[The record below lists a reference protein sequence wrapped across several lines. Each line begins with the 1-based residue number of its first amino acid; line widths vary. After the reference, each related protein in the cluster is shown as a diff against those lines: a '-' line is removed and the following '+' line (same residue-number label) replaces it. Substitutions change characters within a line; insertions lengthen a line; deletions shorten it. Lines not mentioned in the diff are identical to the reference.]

1 MTEPE
6 SPTLARR
13 ACAVLALAAL
23 ATVVVIVVVSLVRDP
38 LQLVAAL
45 VLLSLVVVAGWAALV
60 RRGWRRAVLALV
72 AVAALVGVAFLPDL
86 RTFVVLALVVG
97 LVLVSA
103 VAGRVALGHDLAPVV
118 ETTRVGRAKHG
129 VLLMNPRSGGG
140 KVERF
145 DLEGEARKRGITPV
159 VLGPGDDLRALA
171 EQAAVT
177 ADVIGM
183 AGGDG
188 SQALVA
194 DVARRH
200 DIPFV
205 CVPAGTRNHFAL
217 DLGLDREHV
226 AAALDAYGEA
236 VERRVDLAL
245 LGDRV
250 FVNNASLGVYA
261 TVVQSPKYR
270 GAKVA
275 TIAEQLPELLGP
287 GADKFDL
294 HFARPDGPDEP
305 PADVVLVSNG
315 VYRLDRL
322 SGFGTRERL
331 DAGALGIVTVTVDRA
346 RDLPSLIT
354 AELTGQLDRFTGY
367 RTWQAA
373 EFVVRSGRP
382 VVEVGVDGEAL
393 RLEPPLRFRSLPG
406 ALRVRLPVDA
416 PGAAPAA
423 LAPQRPAD
431 SVRALFRVLVG
442 QPARRPPEPPPPSEL
457 LSEQPSGSPPPSP
470 PPSPVSSPVPSQPSS
485 EQPSSPVPSSPPSEP
500 SSSSSSA
507 SPPSSGQPSLPTSGP
522 REEPSSGPPSP
533 ATT

>member
-6 SPTLARR
+6 STSLARR
-13 ACAVLALAAL
+13 VCAVLALAAL
-23 ATVVVIVVVSLVRDP
+23 ATAVIVVVVTLVRDP
-38 LQLVAAL
+38 LELVAAL
-45 VLLSLVVVAGWAALV
+45 VLLSLVAVGGWAALV
-60 RRGWRRAVLALV
+60 RRGWRRVVLAIV
-72 AVAALVGVAFLPDL
+72 AVAALVGITFLPDL
-86 RTFVVLALVVG
+86 RTFVVLALLVG
-97 LVLVSA
+97 LLLLA
-103 VAGRVALGHDLAPVV
+103 AIATRVAIGHDLARVL
-118 ETTRVGRAKHG
+118 ETTPVGPATHG

-145 DLEGEARKRGITPV
+145 DLESEARKRGITPV
-159 VLGPGDDLRALA
+159 VLGPGDDLRELA
-171 EQAAVT
+171 EQAAAH

-200 DIPFV
+200 DLAFV

-217 DLGLDREHV
+217 DLGLDREQV
-226 AAALDAYGEA
+226 TDALGAYGDA
-236 VERRVDLAL
+236 LERRVDLAM

-287 GADKFDL
+287 GADTFDL
-294 HFARPDGPDEP
+294 RFARPDGVDEA

-331 DAGALGIVTVTVDRA
+331 DVGALGIVTITVDRA

-354 AELTGQLDRFTGY
+354 AELTGRLDRFTGY

-373 EFVVRSGRP
+373 EFVVRSGQP
-382 VVEVGVDGEAL
+382 LVEVGVDGEAL
-393 RLEPPLRFRSLPG
+393 QLEPPLRFRSLPG
-406 ALRVRLPVDA
+406 ALRVRVPLDA

-423 LAPQRPAD
+423 LAPHGIAD
-431 SVRALFRVLVG
+431 SVNALLRVLVG
-442 QPARRPPEPPPPSEL
+442 RPARRPGTPQQS
-457 LSEQPSGSPPPSP
+457 SGSSP
-470 PPSPVSSPVPSQPSS
+470 MPSS
-485 EQPSSPVPSSPPSEP
+485 ERPSGPSEEQ
-500 SSSSSSA
+500 A
-507 SPPSSGQPSLPTSGP
+507 
-522 REEPSSGPPSP
+522 SGPPSP
-533 ATT
+533 AAT